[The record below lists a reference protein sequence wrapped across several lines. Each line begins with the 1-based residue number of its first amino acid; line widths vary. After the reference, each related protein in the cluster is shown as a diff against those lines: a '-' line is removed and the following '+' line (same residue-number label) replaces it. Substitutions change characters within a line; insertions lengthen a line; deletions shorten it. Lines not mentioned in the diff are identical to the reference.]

1 MENIV
6 QAIARDCLAATIL
19 KLTDKGYKIVM
30 HIHDE
35 VVLEAP
41 MDVTVEEVCDLM
53 GEELKWAK
61 GLILRAD
68 GFETEYYK
76 KD

>member
-1 MENIV
+1 M
-6 QAIARDCLAATIL
+6 AATIL

-41 MDVTVEEVCDLM
+41 MDVTVKEVCDLM
-53 GEELKWAK
+53 GEELRWAK

>member
-1 MENIV
+1 
-6 QAIARDCLAATIL
+6 
-19 KLTDKGYKIVM
+19 M
-30 HIHDE
+30 HILDV
-35 VVLEAP
+35 VVLEDS
-41 MDVTVEEVCDLM
+41 MDVTVMEVCDLM
-53 GEELKWAK
+53 GEELRWAK